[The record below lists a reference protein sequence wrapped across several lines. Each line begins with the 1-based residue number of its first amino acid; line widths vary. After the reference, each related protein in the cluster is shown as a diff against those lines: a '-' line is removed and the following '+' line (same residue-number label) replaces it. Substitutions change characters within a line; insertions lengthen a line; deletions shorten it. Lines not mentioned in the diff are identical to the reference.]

1 MKVSVV
7 IPAYNEEKFIR
18 KALKSVTNQLVDA
31 DEIIVVNNNSSDKTV
46 EITRS
51 FSVRIIDEKKQGMIS
66 ARNTGFDN
74 AKYDIIARIDA
85 DVQVPP
91 DWIQR
96 IKRNF
101 EKKKIDALTGP
112 LLLSDLKLVSKS
124 ILPSHIYLESLRA
137 ISKGNRYLIGPQMSL
152 TNDIWKKVRD
162 IVSLD
167 DKKVH
172 EDLDLSLKITK
183 VGGIIG
189 YDRKLIVK
197 GSARRMKKHPES
209 FFLEYPVRVVKTFIE
224 NKDTFKAISKRSTK
238 KAQKLIFL

>member
-7 IPAYNEEKFIR
+7 IPAYNEEKFIK

-101 EKKKIDALTGP
+101 
-112 LLLSDLKLVSKS
+112 
-124 ILPSHIYLESLRA
+124 
-137 ISKGNRYLIGPQMSL
+137 
-152 TNDIWKKVRD
+152 
-162 IVSLD
+162 
-167 DKKVH
+167 
-172 EDLDLSLKITK
+172 
-183 VGGIIG
+183 
-189 YDRKLIVK
+189 
-197 GSARRMKKHPES
+197 
-209 FFLEYPVRVVKTFIE
+209 
-224 NKDTFKAISKRSTK
+224 
-238 KAQKLIFL
+238 

>member
-31 DEIIVVNNNSSDKTV
+31 DEIIVINNNSSDKTV

-124 ILPSHIYLESLRA
+124 ILPSHIR
-137 ISKGNRYLIGPQMSL
+137 
-152 TNDIWKKVRD
+152 
-162 IVSLD
+162 
-167 DKKVH
+167 
-172 EDLDLSLKITK
+172 
-183 VGGIIG
+183 
-189 YDRKLIVK
+189 
-197 GSARRMKKHPES
+197 
-209 FFLEYPVRVVKTFIE
+209 
-224 NKDTFKAISKRSTK
+224 
-238 KAQKLIFL
+238 

>member
-7 IPAYNEEKFIR
+7 IPAYNEEKFIK

-46 EITRS
+46 EIIRS

-137 ISKGNRYLIGPQMSL
+137 ISKGNRYLMGPQMSL
-152 TNDIWKKVRD
+152 TNDIWQKVRD

-224 NKDTFKAISKRSTK
+224 NKKLSK
-238 KAQKLIFL
+238 

>member
-18 KALKSVTNQLVDA
+18 KALLSIINQKISA
-31 DEIIVVNNNSSDKTV
+31 DEIIVVDNNSRDRTF
-46 EITRS
+46 EIAKS
-51 FSVRIIDEKKQGMIS
+51 FGVRIIPEKKQGMIS
-66 ARNTGFDN
+66 ARNRGFDS

-85 DVQVPP
+85 DVEVPH
-91 DWIQR
+91 DWIKR

-101 EKKKIDALTGP
+101 EKRRIDALTGP
-112 LLLSDLKLVSKS
+112 LLLADVKLISKS

-137 ISKGNRYLIGPQMSL
+137 ISKGNRYLMGPQMSL
-152 TNDIWKKVRD
+152 TNDIWHKVRD

-172 EDLDLSLKITK
+172 EDIDLSLKITK
-183 VGGIIG
+183 IGGVIA

-197 GSARRMKKHPES
+197 GSARRMKNHPES
-209 FFLEYPVRVVKTFIE
+209 FFLEYPVRMVKTFVE
-224 NKDTFKAISKRSTK
+224 NKDVFK
-238 KAQKLIFL
+238 

>member
-7 IPAYNEEKFIR
+7 IPAYNEEKFIK

-137 ISKGNRYLIGPQMSL
+137 ISKGNRYLMGPQMSL
-152 TNDIWKKVRD
+152 TNDIWQKVRD

-197 GSARRMKKHPES
+197 GSARRMKKHPKS

-224 NKDTFKAISKRSTK
+224 NKKLSK
-238 KAQKLIFL
+238 

>member
-7 IPAYNEEKFIR
+7 IPAYNEEKFIK

-137 ISKGNRYLIGPQMSL
+137 ISKGNRYLMGPQMSL
-152 TNDIWKKVRD
+152 TNDIWQKVRD

-224 NKDTFKAISKRSTK
+224 NKKLSK
-238 KAQKLIFL
+238 